1 MRNDAA
7 PPENGG
13 VPEHPGR
20 LRLAAEVH
28 ARPPM
33 RLAAP
38 AKVSHLVMLS
48 GEDAA
53 ADERAHLALL
63 CDSLDVAQP
72 DHEARQY
79 FADFGAFK
87 LRWERHT
94 EFASWTF
101 VREGAVAA
109 ATFDRPFGDLPIRHV
124 PGEWLSALPG
134 EALVRVELALLPRE
148 VAPPRH
154 DQIDGLFEHAVG
166 GLVGDG
172 TAQVW
177 TDFRPYDGATHILVH
192 DLALTHGRRG
202 RLVQRLIEIETYR
215 MLALLAFPLALA
227 HAPEVTAI
235 DRRLADLTQRLRR
248 AEAADAQRALLDEA
262 LALGAEIERI
272 ANATSYRFSAARAY
286 YELVERRIEELRE
299 QRVPNEEPGAQ
310 QLGQFVRRRLTPA
323 MRTCESVRERLETAS
338 RHLSRT
344 ANLLRSRI
352 ELDLAEQNRAQLA
365 VMNRRGRL
373 QLRLQRTVEGLSV
386 AAISYYVVGLFAVVY
401 EALPAAARPVEAG
414 VATGLSVPVVV
425 LLAWHLIRRLRR
437 GIAGRR
443 TPE

>member
-1 MRNDAA
+1 MKNDLA
-7 PPENGG
+7 PPEGR

-63 CDSLDVAQP
+63 CDTLDVAQP
-72 DHEARQY
+72 DHEARQF

-109 ATFDRPFGDLPIRHV
+109 ATFDRPFDDLPIGHV

-134 EALVRVELALLPRE
+134 EALVKVELALLPRE
-148 VAPPRH
+148 AAPPRRE
-154 DQIDGLFEHAVG
+154 QIDGLFEHAVG

-172 TAQVW
+172 AAQVW
-177 TDFRPYDGATHILVH
+177 TDFRLHDGATHILVH

-215 MLALLAFPLALA
+215 MLALLAFPLARD
-227 HAPEVTAI
+227 HAPAVTAI
-235 DRRLADLTQRLRR
+235 DRRLADLTERLRR
-248 AEAADAQRALLDEA
+248 AEGAEAQKALLDEA

-286 YELVERRIEELRE
+286 YGLVERRIEELRE
-299 QRVPNEEPGAQ
+299 QRSPEEEPGTQ
-310 QLGQFVRRRLTPA
+310 QLGQFLRRRLTPA

-338 RHLSRT
+338 GHLSRT
-344 ANLLRSRI
+344 ADLLRSCI
-352 ELDLAEQNRAQLA
+352 DLDLAEHNRAQLA
-365 VMNRRGRL
+365 AMNRRGRL
-373 QLRLQRTVEGLSV
+373 QLRLQQTVESLSA
-386 AAISYYVVGLFAVVY
+386 AAITYYAVGLFGVVY

-414 VATGLSVPVVV
+414 VAQGLSVPVLA
-425 LLAWHLIRRLRR
+425 LLAWYLIRRLRR
-437 GIAGRR
+437 GLTGRQGR
-443 TPE
+443 D